1 MSAKLQ
7 ISNRILGFGSGYTC
21 WPSTLRY
28 DATRGVFVCVYNRGS
43 SHVATD
49 HGVYMRTFDPVTLQW
64 GPERVVSLPAD
75 SPTGYKEK
83 NGLVITSSGEYL
95 VLVIRRSGGGNG
107 STDGCFIA
115 KSTDGGLT
123 WANLGQVLIGGSA
136 ANPWLGSHLFQTS
149 SGRLLIHRGIETG
162 ATSIWYTT
170 PSDLVNWTS
179 VAGDRSQLPGGAVS
193 TNAPVEGRFIEVG
206 GSIVCIARLR
216 IDAIYSL
223 NMRPCYSVSNDDGLT
238 WTPWQLC
245 SPDATEMTN
254 GNLDGIAN
262 PDGTYDL
269 YWSSRRNQPDG
280 MSQIWCSN
288 VTAAQL
294 LAGDLGRPFRV
305 FRGSVSRDFGYPGIA
320 QTPDRSLR
328 LLTWYDGDS
337 ADTRVYYAL
346 MRPFVDSRITGY
358 VAGSHARRITSATR
372 V

>member
-1 MSAKLQ
+1 M
-7 ISNRILGFGSGYTC
+7 LGFGSGYTC

-43 SHVATD
+43 SHVASD
-49 HGVYMRTFDPVTLQW
+49 QGVYMRTFDPATLLW
-64 GPERVVSLPAD
+64 SDERAVSLSAD
-75 SPTGYKEK
+75 APTGYKEK
-83 NGLVITSSGEYL
+83 NGLVITSGGDYL
-95 VLVIRRSGGGNG
+95 VLVRRTSGLG
-107 STDGCFIA
+107 SDSTSGTWIS

-123 WANLGQVLIGGSA
+123 WANMGQLQVGGSA
-136 ANPWLGSHLFQTS
+136 SNPYLGSHLFQTS
-149 SGRLLIHRGIETG
+149 TGRLLLHRTMETG
-162 ATSIWYTT
+162 ATSIWYAS

-179 VAGDRSQLPGGAVS
+179 VGGDRSLLPGGAVS
-193 TNAPVEGRFIEVG
+193 TNAPVEGRFFEVG

-223 NMRPCYSVSNDDGLT
+223 NMRPCYSVSADDGLT

-269 YWSSRRNQPDG
+269 YWSSRRNQPDS

-288 VTAAQL
+288 VTGAQL

-305 FRGSVSRDFGYPGIA
+305 FRGAVSRDFGYPGVA

-328 LLTWYDGDS
+328 MLTWYDGD
-337 ADTRVYYAL
+337 ATDTRVYYAL
-346 MRPFVDSRITGY
+346 MRPYTDSRISGY